1 MDVMIVEDFLDS
13 QTCEELRSEASVYC
27 PKEIGINIHGGRNF
41 IPFSSFYFNVLL
53 QRSVAWKTLNNRL
66 QSQEFLD
73 WLVAELAP
81 DGCDHDLR
89 ATTCYGKRRSKLTN
103 CIQEESRI
111 RTTSNF
117 LSFRGGKITKV
128 TFSILIRLSA
138 YLMEVRRHLIY
149 RYNRLRGATAVEL
162 LYDYSRA
169 SDGYFREIHRDSD
182 ERRYVFLLY
191 LNQLDEMA
199 EGGDLQMFKL
209 KEPTE
214 SFPARPSEEECV
226 LVRSC
231 PPKEGCMVVFRN
243 TFDSYHAVGQMSGHS
258 QDRDFLYGGVTQLG
272 GINPNMQHAR
282 DDMPTEFGLYT

>member
-81 DGCDHDLR
+81 DGCDQDLR

-117 LSFRGGKITKV
+117 LSFRGGKVTKV

-138 YLMEVRRHLIY
+138 YLMEVRRHLSIGTIDLEEQRLLSSFTTTPERVMAIFGRFTVIVMSDVTSSFFTLINWMKWRREAIY
-149 RYNRLRGATAVEL
+149 KCSNSRNLQ
-162 LYDYSRA
+162 RA
-169 SDGYFREIHRDSD
+169 SQLGLRKRN
-182 ERRYVFLLY
+182 VFL
-191 LNQLDEMA
+191 
-199 EGGDLQMFKL
+199 
-209 KEPTE
+209 
-214 SFPARPSEEECV
+214 
-226 LVRSC
+226 
-231 PPKEGCMVVFRN
+231 
-243 TFDSYHAVGQMSGHS
+243 
-258 QDRDFLYGGVTQLG
+258 
-272 GINPNMQHAR
+272 
-282 DDMPTEFGLYT
+282 